1 MGQLDHLI
9 VVAPSLESGM
19 AELEQRLGSRPSA
32 GGRHDGR
39 GTQNALLS
47 LGDGRYLELL
57 APDPEQAVPAAR
69 RFLGVGDQTA
79 LHLATWVAKASN
91 LDEVSR
97 QAREAGVELGE
108 PKSGGRRT
116 PDGSWLAWRTLGA
129 DASRLDGLIPFFI
142 DWGDTPHPSMG
153 AARGCMLQ
161 TLRAEHPDPLR
172 VRSALAALDLDLEV
186 GRGDAP
192 RLMATMKCPRGVV
205 ELR

>member
-1 MGQLDHLI
+1 MGRLDHLI

-19 AELEQRLGSRPSA
+19 AELEERLGVKPSP
-32 GGRHDGR
+32 GGRHEGR

-47 LGDGRYLELL
+47 LGDGQYLELL
-57 APDPEQAVPAAR
+57 APDPEQALPPDR
-69 RFLGVGDQTA
+69 RFLGVGDQTE

-91 LDEVSR
+91 LDEVR
-97 QAREAGVELGE
+97 RRAKAAGVELGE
-108 PKSGGRRT
+108 SKSGGRPT
-116 PDGSWLAWRTLGA
+116 ADGSWLAWRSLGA
-129 DASRLDGLIPFFI
+129 DAPRLDGLIPFFI

-153 AARGCMLQ
+153 AAPGCMLEA
-161 TLRAEHPDPLR
+161 LRAEHPDPVR
-172 VRSALAALDLDLEV
+172 VRSALTALDLDLEV